1 MRSNLTALRLAFEVH
16 LSFKNANSQ
25 ENIVLSQYAG
35 FGGLSEILIDPKVDA
50 LWTDSNKR
58 MRPLVKEF
66 HDLVELYRPNDSAK
80 YIESAKNSVLT
91 GFYTPTPIVE
101 ALSSSLK
108 ATGIPLNSVLDPSAG
123 SGRFIDTIRVDHR
136 PGDVLMFEKDLL
148 SGLLLSAKS
157 GDTVRNEAFENI
169 GGQKDN
175 LFDLVASNIPFGNI
189 SVFDPAFARKGEV
202 EKQATG
208 KIHNYFFLKS
218 VELARPGG
226 LVALITTDSFANTES
241 NRAFRE
247 NLLQKAKLISAVRLP
262 NNLFKDAGTE
272 AGSDFIIVQ
281 KRAKL
286 IGTFSEQEM
295 LFLEASRPISGE
307 DTVKSNLYFDRA
319 PNRIIHTN
327 QEIATN
333 QYGKPALIY
342 NHSGDAQQIG
352 REVFEVFQQD
362 LLNTFDYRL
371 YQANPLTKSKR
382 KSAPAGQ
389 LDLFSSPPVIPF
401 AQPVAIEFTG
411 DRYEHLSQG
420 SIVQQV
426 GTIGTLQ
433 VDEAG
438 KTLVEPMRLSS
449 SQNARW
455 GTLIDIRDSYF
466 KLVHQERDN
475 QTESPQLR
483 EQLNESYDSF
493 KASFGSLKDRT
504 NIDTILLDPAGRQ
517 LLSLETYNEESKTYE
532 KTDIF
537 HRPVHIA
544 NAQVATFTPQESLAA
559 SLNRFGMV
567 DLKYM
572 SEISGEPS
580 DRLLEELTEQIF
592 YNPLDSSY
600 QIKDVL
606 GSGNI
611 QQKIDQISALRS
623 STAPDSLEIDQTLRY
638 LKSVRPEPV
647 PFELIDFNLGERWL
661 DTELY
666 SRFASS
672 FFSTEVAVSYSSSID
687 DFGIKGFDH
696 RYNPKLTEEFA
707 VHSNSR
713 TYTGLDLL
721 HYALLDNV
729 PNITKK
735 VSDGQGREITVRDSE
750 KIRLASQKIDTI
762 RNGFVDWMRE
772 LPSSEKKEI
781 EETYNRLYNSEVK
794 QKYDGSHLKFPNLRL
809 QNLGIKELY
818 GSQKD
823 TAWMLIQNAGG
834 IVDHEVGTG
843 KTLTMIVTAYEMKRL
858 GLVAKPMIVGM
869 KANVGAIAD
878 TFKAA
883 YPDARILAP
892 SEKDF
897 SKQRRERLFDAM
909 ANTAWDCIILTHDQF
924 AKIPQSLDVQKRLIG
939 SEVANLEKD
948 LDELKRTDYRVG
960 TALLKGLERRKV
972 SLTNNL
978 NSVLHQIDE
987 KKDNALD
994 FEKTGIDFLQVD
1006 ESHKFKNLLFTTR
1019 HDRVAGLGNQVG
1031 SQRALNM
1038 LFAVRTIQEKRGE
1051 DSGVAFYSGTP
1062 ISNSLTELYLLFK
1075 YLRPKELERQKME
1088 NFDSWLSVYAKK
1100 TTDYEY
1106 SVTNQLIEKSR
1117 FRHFIKVPEL
1127 AACYSQITDFRTAEM
1142 VGVDRPAAVHRLI
1155 NIKPTEQQAAFT
1167 ENLIKF
1173 AASGDGTLLGRRPL
1187 SESEERAKM
1196 LIATN
1201 YSKKSALDMRL
1212 VDPTNGDHPNSKVSQ
1227 AAAVISRHYQE
1238 SAPFKGTQ
1246 IVFCD
1251 LGTPSGTSLFNVYDA
1266 LKTKLIHEY
1275 DMPANEIRF
1284 IHDAKNDKQRQ
1295 QIIRDTNEGRI
1306 RVLMGSTE
1314 KLGTGVNAQKHIVA
1328 MHHLDVPWKPSDFE
1342 QRVGRG
1348 VRAGNETAKNHFGN
1362 QVQNY
1367 VYAVER
1373 TLDNFMFNLL
1383 QNKTLFISQIK
1394 NQNISVRSID
1404 EGGMDETNG
1413 MNYAEYVA
1421 LLSGNKDLLEK
1432 AKTEKQ
1438 IAGLES
1444 ERTIF
1449 NKDMA
1454 SQRRSYSV
1462 LEKTLERVGE
1472 VLEKLKADKKLLHGN
1487 ERENHPLVE
1496 EDKIEELGISMLTA
1510 QQKKVVGIAKIATF
1524 NGFELSA
1531 DTFKFDGH
1539 TQHKWDVR
1547 SPNGIVYR
1555 HNNGYLN
1562 SGKIRT
1568 VGEYVNKATSSEQI
1582 AKLLIHQQEKQEELT
1597 RDIKIASESQNKP
1610 WPKEGKLRELKANL
1624 SDIEKRLTES
1634 LKPDKES
1641 ADQSLESTPQSQ
1653 AVKQEN
1659 SRELDRPKA
1668 DETGTGIKSPRF
1680 SKIRG

>member
-1 MRSNLTALRLAFEVH
+1 MNKLEQMRSNLTALRLAFEVH

-342 NHSGDAQQIG
+342 NRSGDAQQIG

-517 LLSLETYNEESKTYE
+517 LLSLETYNEESKTDE

-623 STAPDSLEIDQTLRY
+623 STAPDSLEIDQT
-638 LKSVRPEPV
+638 P
-647 PFELIDFNLGERWL
+647 
-661 DTELY
+661 
-666 SRFASS
+666 
-672 FFSTEVAVSYSSSID
+672 
-687 DFGIKGFDH
+687 
-696 RYNPKLTEEFA
+696 
-707 VHSNSR
+707 
-713 TYTGLDLL
+713 
-721 HYALLDNV
+721 
-729 PNITKK
+729 
-735 VSDGQGREITVRDSE
+735 
-750 KIRLASQKIDTI
+750 
-762 RNGFVDWMRE
+762 
-772 LPSSEKKEI
+772 
-781 EETYNRLYNSEVK
+781 
-794 QKYDGSHLKFPNLRL
+794 
-809 QNLGIKELY
+809 
-818 GSQKD
+818 
-823 TAWMLIQNAGG
+823 
-834 IVDHEVGTG
+834 
-843 KTLTMIVTAYEMKRL
+843 
-858 GLVAKPMIVGM
+858 
-869 KANVGAIAD
+869 
-878 TFKAA
+878 
-883 YPDARILAP
+883 
-892 SEKDF
+892 
-897 SKQRRERLFDAM
+897 
-909 ANTAWDCIILTHDQF
+909 
-924 AKIPQSLDVQKRLIG
+924 
-939 SEVANLEKD
+939 
-948 LDELKRTDYRVG
+948 
-960 TALLKGLERRKV
+960 
-972 SLTNNL
+972 
-978 NSVLHQIDE
+978 
-987 KKDNALD
+987 
-994 FEKTGIDFLQVD
+994 
-1006 ESHKFKNLLFTTR
+1006 
-1019 HDRVAGLGNQVG
+1019 
-1031 SQRALNM
+1031 
-1038 LFAVRTIQEKRGE
+1038 
-1051 DSGVAFYSGTP
+1051 
-1062 ISNSLTELYLLFK
+1062 
-1075 YLRPKELERQKME
+1075 
-1088 NFDSWLSVYAKK
+1088 
-1100 TTDYEY
+1100 
-1106 SVTNQLIEKSR
+1106 
-1117 FRHFIKVPEL
+1117 
-1127 AACYSQITDFRTAEM
+1127 
-1142 VGVDRPAAVHRLI
+1142 
-1155 NIKPTEQQAAFT
+1155 
-1167 ENLIKF
+1167 
-1173 AASGDGTLLGRRPL
+1173 PL
-1187 SESEERAKM
+1187 SEKRKARTRA
-1196 LIATN
+1196 
-1201 YSKKSALDMRL
+1201 
-1212 VDPTNGDHPNSKVSQ
+1212 V
-1227 AAAVISRHYQE
+1227 
-1238 SAPFKGTQ
+1238 
-1246 IVFCD
+1246 
-1251 LGTPSGTSLFNVYDA
+1251 
-1266 LKTKLIHEY
+1266 
-1275 DMPANEIRF
+1275 
-1284 IHDAKNDKQRQ
+1284 
-1295 QIIRDTNEGRI
+1295 
-1306 RVLMGSTE
+1306 
-1314 KLGTGVNAQKHIVA
+1314 
-1328 MHHLDVPWKPSDFE
+1328 
-1342 QRVGRG
+1342 
-1348 VRAGNETAKNHFGN
+1348 
-1362 QVQNY
+1362 
-1367 VYAVER
+1367 
-1373 TLDNFMFNLL
+1373 
-1383 QNKTLFISQIK
+1383 
-1394 NQNISVRSID
+1394 
-1404 EGGMDETNG
+1404 
-1413 MNYAEYVA
+1413 
-1421 LLSGNKDLLEK
+1421 
-1432 AKTEKQ
+1432 
-1438 IAGLES
+1438 
-1444 ERTIF
+1444 
-1449 NKDMA
+1449 
-1454 SQRRSYSV
+1454 
-1462 LEKTLERVGE
+1462 
-1472 VLEKLKADKKLLHGN
+1472 
-1487 ERENHPLVE
+1487 
-1496 EDKIEELGISMLTA
+1496 
-1510 QQKKVVGIAKIATF
+1510 
-1524 NGFELSA
+1524 
-1531 DTFKFDGH
+1531 
-1539 TQHKWDVR
+1539 
-1547 SPNGIVYR
+1547 
-1555 HNNGYLN
+1555 
-1562 SGKIRT
+1562 
-1568 VGEYVNKATSSEQI
+1568 
-1582 AKLLIHQQEKQEELT
+1582 
-1597 RDIKIASESQNKP
+1597 
-1610 WPKEGKLRELKANL
+1610 
-1624 SDIEKRLTES
+1624 
-1634 LKPDKES
+1634 
-1641 ADQSLESTPQSQ
+1641 
-1653 AVKQEN
+1653 
-1659 SRELDRPKA
+1659 
-1668 DETGTGIKSPRF
+1668 
-1680 SKIRG
+1680 